1 MELKKIPDNITGFLK
16 KYRYVVLIL
25 VIGLILMAIPGKTVS
40 SQQNKEPIEAAEAAK
55 SVSEELSEILSQ
67 ISGAGKVR
75 VMLTVASGA
84 KTIYQTNDD
93 HSTASDTASTKV
105 TTVTVTDADR
115 NETGLVTQVIPEKYL
130 GAIIICQGADSS
142 SVRLAIVE
150 AVADVTG
157 LGTDRICVL
166 KMK

>member
-16 KYRYVVLIL
+16 KYRYAVLIL
-25 VIGLILMAIPGKTVS
+25 VIGLILMAIPGKTTSNNQKEETPVVGEES
-40 SQQNKEPIEAAEAAK
+40 S
-55 SVSEELSEILSQ
+55 SVSDELSEILSQ

-75 VMLTVASGA
+75 VMLTVATGA
-84 KTIYQTNDD
+84 ETIYQTNDD
-93 HSTASDTASTKV
+93 HTSASDTSSTKV
-105 TTVTVTDADR
+105 STVTVTDADR
-115 NETGLVTQVIPEKYL
+115 NETGLIKQVIPEKYL
-130 GAIIICQGADSS
+130 GAIIVCQGADSS

-157 LGTDRICVL
+157 LGADRICVL